1 MRARRVR
8 DVHRPRGR
16 RARALVPGAPRRS
29 PGCPDHDSRRHGRG
43 RASPSAP
50 AGVRGARRRPVRL
63 LHAGHP
69 PHRSGASRGPAES
82 HAPGDQGGARGQP
95 LPLHRVHEDPR
106 RRRARRLADRG
117 STMSDDP
124 RRSSEG
130 KHEFAVIGRPLP
142 KIDAWAKVI
151 GETKYADDLF
161 LPRMAYG
168 RLLRSPHGHALIKR
182 IDTSQDEEALCT
194 EKVRMVGDA
203 VAAVAA
209 VDEETAERAC
219 RLIDVEYEPLR
230 ALMSIE
236 ESLAHP
242 EVRIHE
248 YGDGPNVHKN
258 VALQFGDV
266 EAAFARADLV
276 REDVFFYE
284 GNTHLPMEQHAAVAQ
299 WGADGKLTLWSSTQT
314 PHYVHRLLARILDV
328 PAAHIRVI
336 ATAVGGG
343 FGGKLDPFAHEIAAC
358 KLSQLIGR
366 PVKIACTREEVFYI
380 HRGRHP
386 VLMWIKTGFTREGD
400 ITGCHLR
407 TWLDGGA
414 YGSYGVASTFY
425 TGVINPVTYKMP
437 VYKFEGARVFT
448 NKPPCGP
455 KRGHGTPQPRFALEC
470 QLDKA
475 AEQLGL
481 DPAEMRKRILAEPF
495 TKTANHLTVTTIGLG
510 ECIDRV
516 VEASGWRTKWRGFRS
531 EGAPTEP
538 PPEPGCA
545 GGARARTRRGIGIA
559 CSAYLTG
566 AGTAVYW
573 NSMPHSGV
581 ILRADRSG
589 GVAVLCGATD
599 IGQGSD
605 SILAYLPAEILGIDP
620 KDVHVHPADTS
631 LTPVD
636 LGSYSS
642 RVTLMCGMAAI
653 QASQRLREV
662 IAQAVAR
669 KLEVEPGALAFRE
682 RKVGV
687 AADWERAV
695 PFAQAVELAEAM
707 HGVLAFA
714 GSYAPPKRAGKYKG
728 GGVGPSPCYSY
739 SACVVELSVDEETGE
754 IELHDVWI
762 GHDLGRALNPLLA
775 EGQIEGSVY
784 MGIGEALMEGQIF
797 RKGVHKNP
805 SLLEYKSPTTL
816 ETPEIHT
823 FLVET
828 DDPEGPFGAK
838 EAGQGPLL
846 PVIPAIAN
854 AVYHAVGV
862 RCDEVPITPEMILK
876 GLELRRQGRPARV
889 GPARIPL
896 FTFKAPVVVESA
908 FGQPADAIAVRPF
921 QP

>member
-1 MRARRVR
+1 VN
-8 DVHRPRGR
+8 
-16 RARALVPGAPRRS
+16 
-29 PGCPDHDSRRHGRG
+29 
-43 RASPSAP
+43 
-50 AGVRGARRRPVRL
+50 
-63 LHAGHP
+63 
-69 PHRSGASRGPAES
+69 
-82 HAPGDQGGARGQP
+82 
-95 LPLHRVHEDPR
+95 
-106 RRRARRLADRG
+106 
-117 STMSDDP
+117 
-124 RRSSEG
+124 
-130 KHEFAVIGRPLP
+130 KHEFTVIGRPLP
-142 KIDAWAKVI
+142 KIDAWAKVV
-151 GETKYADDLF
+151 GETRYADDLVMA
-161 LPRMAYG
+161 RMAHG
-168 RLLRSPHGHALIKR
+168 KLLRSTHPHALIKL
-182 IDTSQDEEALCT
+182 IDTSRARALPGVYAVITGADLPRVKFGILPVSQDEEALCN
-194 EKVRMVGDA
+194 ERVRMVGDA

-209 VDEETAERAC
+209 QDEETAEAAC
-219 RLIDVEYEPLR
+219 RLIEVEYEPLP

-236 ESLAHP
+236 ESLGHP

-276 REDVFFYE
+276 REDVFFYD

-314 PHYVHRLLARILDV
+314 PHYVHRLLAKILDV
-328 PAAHIRVI
+328 PPAHIRVI
-336 ATAVGGG
+336 ATPVGGG

-358 KLSQLIGR
+358 KLSQLTGR
-366 PVKIACTREEVFYI
+366 PVKITLTREEVFYV

-386 VLMWIKTGFTREGD
+386 VLMWLKTGFTRDGE
-400 ITGCHLR
+400 ITGSHIK

-455 KRGHGTPQPRFALEC
+455 KRGHGTPQPRFALEV
-470 QLDKA
+470 QIDKA

-481 DPAEMRKRILAEPF
+481 DPAEMRRRIVCEPF

-510 ECIDRV
+510 ECIDKV
-516 VEASGWRTKWRGFRS
+516 VEASGWRDKWRGWQ
-531 EGAPTEP
+531 P
-538 PPEPGCA
+538 P
-545 GGARARTRRGIGIA
+545 ARRRGPKRRGVGVA
-559 CSAYLTG
+559 CSAYMTG
-566 AGTAVYW
+566 AGTAIYW

-581 ILRADRSG
+581 VLRADRSG
-589 GVAVLCGATD
+589 GVSVLCGATD

-605 SILAYLPAEILGIDP
+605 SILAYLPAEVLGLDP
-620 KDVHVHPADTS
+620 KDVHVHPADTT

-653 QASQRLREV
+653 QAAERLRAV
-662 IAQAVAR
+662 MSRAVAR
-669 KLEVEPGALAFRE
+669 KLEVAAERLVFRD

-687 AADWERAV
+687 PDDWEKAV
-695 PFAQAVELAEAM
+695 PFSQAVELAEAM
-707 HGVLAFA
+707 HGVLAFP

-739 SACVVELSVDEETGE
+739 SACVVELTVDEETGE
-754 IELHDVWI
+754 VELHDVWI
-762 GHDLGRALNPLLA
+762 GHDIGRALNPLLV
-775 EGQIEGSVY
+775 EGQVEGSVY
-784 MGIGEALMEGQIF
+784 MGIGEALMEAQVF
-797 RKGVHKNP
+797 RKGLHKHP

-823 FLVET
+823 ILIET

-846 PVIPAIAN
+846 PVLPAIAN
-854 AVYHAVGV
+854 AVYNAVGV
-862 RCDEVPITPEMILK
+862 RVDEVPIVPEKILK
-876 GLELRRQGRPARV
+876 GLELKRQGKTPRV
-889 GPARIPL
+889 GPERIPL
-896 FTFKAPVVVESA
+896 FKFKEPLVVESA

-921 QP
+921 ADQDTSR

>member
-1 MRARRVR
+1 VN
-8 DVHRPRGR
+8 
-16 RARALVPGAPRRS
+16 
-29 PGCPDHDSRRHGRG
+29 
-43 RASPSAP
+43 
-50 AGVRGARRRPVRL
+50 
-63 LHAGHP
+63 
-69 PHRSGASRGPAES
+69 
-82 HAPGDQGGARGQP
+82 
-95 LPLHRVHEDPR
+95 
-106 RRRARRLADRG
+106 
-117 STMSDDP
+117 
-124 RRSSEG
+124 
-130 KHEFAVIGRPLP
+130 KHEFTVIGRPLP
-142 KIDAWAKVI
+142 KIDAWAKVV
-151 GETKYADDLF
+151 GETRYADDLVMA
-161 LPRMAYG
+161 RMAHG
-168 RLLRSPHGHALIKR
+168 KLLRSIHPHALIKL
-182 IDTSQDEEALCT
+182 IDTSRARALPGVYAVITGADLPRVKFGILPVSQDEEALCN
-194 EKVRMVGDA
+194 ERVRMVGDA

-209 VDEETAERAC
+209 QDEETAEAAC
-219 RLIDVEYEPLR
+219 RLIEVEYEPLP

-236 ESLAHP
+236 ESLGHP

-314 PHYVHRLLARILDV
+314 PHYVHRLLAKILDV
-328 PAAHIRVI
+328 PPAHIRVI
-336 ATAVGGG
+336 ATPVGGG

-358 KLSQLIGR
+358 KLSQLTGR
-366 PVKIACTREEVFYI
+366 PVKITLTREEVFYV

-386 VLMWIKTGFTREGD
+386 VLMWLKTGFTRDGE
-400 ITGCHLR
+400 ITGSHIK

-455 KRGHGTPQPRFALEC
+455 KRGHGTPQPRFALEV
-470 QLDKA
+470 QIDKA

-481 DPAEMRKRILAEPF
+481 DPAEMRRRIVCEPF

-510 ECIDRV
+510 ECIDKV
-516 VEASGWRTKWRGFRS
+516 VEASGWRDKWRGWQ
-531 EGAPTEP
+531 PT
-538 PPEPGCA
+538 
-545 GGARARTRRGIGIA
+545 ARRRGPKRRGVGVA
-559 CSAYLTG
+559 CSAYMTG
-566 AGTAVYW
+566 AGTAIYW

-581 ILRADRSG
+581 VLRADRSG
-589 GVAVLCGATD
+589 GVSVLCGATD

-605 SILAYLPAEILGIDP
+605 SILAYLPAEVLGLDP
-620 KDVHVHPADTS
+620 KDVHVHPADTT

-653 QASQRLREV
+653 QAAERLRAV
-662 IAQAVAR
+662 MSRAVAR
-669 KLEVEPGALAFRE
+669 KLEVAAERLVFRD

-687 AADWERAV
+687 PDDWEKAV
-695 PFAQAVELAEAM
+695 PFPQAVELAEAM
-707 HGVLAFA
+707 HGVLAFP

-739 SACVVELSVDEETGE
+739 SACVVELTVDEETGE
-754 IELHDVWI
+754 VELHDVWI
-762 GHDLGRALNPLLA
+762 GHDIGRALNPLLV
-775 EGQIEGSVY
+775 EGQVEGSVY
-784 MGIGEALMEGQIF
+784 MGIGEALMEAQVF
-797 RKGVHKNP
+797 RKGLHKHP

-823 FLVET
+823 ILIET

-846 PVIPAIAN
+846 PVLPAIAN
-854 AVYHAVGV
+854 AVYNAVGV
-862 RCDEVPITPEMILK
+862 RVDEVPIVPEKILK
-876 GLELRRQGRPARV
+876 GLELKRQGKTPRV
-889 GPARIPL
+889 GPERIPL
-896 FTFKAPVVVESA
+896 FKFKEPLVVESA
-908 FGQPADAIAVRPF
+908 FGQPADAVAVRPF
-921 QP
+921 ADQDTSR

>member
-1 MRARRVR
+1 MSADRT
-8 DVHRPRGR
+8 
-16 RARALVPGAPRRS
+16 S
-29 PGCPDHDSRRHGRG
+29 PGPGPAGPVSR
-43 RASPSAP
+43 AP
-50 AGVRGARRRPVRL
+50 AGKP
-63 LHAGHP
+63 
-69 PHRSGASRGPAES
+69 
-82 HAPGDQGGARGQP
+82 D
-95 LPLHRVHEDPR
+95 
-106 RRRARRLADRG
+106 
-117 STMSDDP
+117 
-124 RRSSEG
+124 
-130 KHEFAVIGRPLP
+130 FAVIGRPLP
-142 KIDAWAKVI
+142 KIDAWGKVT
-151 GETKYADDLF
+151 GETRYADDLV

-168 RLLRSPHGHALIKR
+168 RLLRSPHPHARIVR
-182 IDTSQDEEALCT
+182 IDTAAARALPGVYAVLTGQDLPRVKFGILPVSQDEEALCT

-209 VDEETAERAC
+209 VDEETADRAC
-219 RLIDVEYEPLR
+219 RLIDVEYEPLP

-236 ESLAHP
+236 QSLAHP

-258 VALQFGDV
+258 VSLQFGDV
-266 EAAFARADLV
+266 EAAFAQADLV

-299 WGADGKLTLWSSTQT
+299 WGFDGRLTLWSSTQT
-314 PHYVHRLLARILDV
+314 PHYVHRLLAKILDV
-328 PAAHIRVI
+328 PAAHVRVV
-336 ATAVGGG
+336 AAPVGGG

-358 KLSQLIGR
+358 ALSRLTGR
-366 PVKIACTREEVFYI
+366 PVKIALTREEVFYV

-386 VLMWIKTGFTREGD
+386 VLMWLKTGFTRDGR
-400 ITGCHLR
+400 ITGSHIR

-425 TGVINPVTYKMP
+425 TGVINPVTYQIP
-437 VYKFEGARVFT
+437 VYKFEGARIFT

-455 KRGHGTPQPRFALEC
+455 KRGHGTPQPRFALEV
-470 QLDKA
+470 QIDKA

-481 DPAEMRKRILAEPF
+481 DPGDMRRRILCEPF

-516 VEASGWRTKWRGFRS
+516 VEASGWRAKWAGWRRS
-531 EGAPTEP
+531 RAP
-538 PPEPGCA
+538 GR
-545 GGARARTRRGIGIA
+545 GARRRGIGIA
-559 CSAYLTG
+559 CSAYMTG
-566 AGTAVYW
+566 AGTAIYW

-581 ILRADRSG
+581 VLRADRSG
-589 GVAVLCGATD
+589 GVTVLCGATD

-605 SILAYLPAEILGIDP
+605 SILAYLPAEVLGIEP
-620 KDVHVHPADTS
+620 KDVHVHPADTA

-653 QASQRLREV
+653 QAARRLRGV
-662 IAQAVAR
+662 MATAVGR
-669 KLEVEPGALAFRE
+669 KLEVEPGRLVFRD

-687 AADWERAV
+687 PDDWDRAV

-707 HGVLAFA
+707 HGVLAFP
-714 GSYAPPKRAGKYKG
+714 GSYAPPRRAGKYKG

-739 SACVVELSVDEETGE
+739 SACVVELTVDEETGE
-754 IELHDVWI
+754 VALHDVWVA
-762 GHDLGRALNPLLA
+762 HDIGRALNPLLV
-775 EGQIEGSVY
+775 EGQVEGSIY
-784 MGIGEALMEGQIF
+784 MGIGEALMEGQVF
-797 RKGVHKNP
+797 RKGLHKQP
-805 SLLEYKSPTTL
+805 SMLDYKSPTTL

-823 FLVET
+823 ILVET

-854 AVYHAVGV
+854 AIYDAVGV
-862 RCDEVPITPEMILK
+862 RVDELPIGPEKILE
-876 GLELRRQGRPARV
+876 GLELARRGKPARV

-896 FTFKAPVVVESA
+896 FTFKEPLVVESA
-908 FGQPADAIAVRPF
+908 FGQPADAIALRPF
-921 QP
+921 SDPEDAS

>member
-1 MRARRVR
+1 MKEAF
-8 DVHRPRGR
+8 
-16 RARALVPGAPRRS
+16 S
-29 PGCPDHDSRRHGRG
+29 
-43 RASPSAP
+43 
-50 AGVRGARRRPVRL
+50 
-63 LHAGHP
+63 
-69 PHRSGASRGPAES
+69 
-82 HAPGDQGGARGQP
+82 
-95 LPLHRVHEDPR
+95 
-106 RRRARRLADRG
+106 
-117 STMSDDP
+117 
-124 RRSSEG
+124 
-130 KHEFAVIGRPLP
+130 VIGQPLP
-142 KIDAWAKVI
+142 KIDAWAKVT
-151 GETKYADDLF
+151 GETRYADDLV

-168 RLLRSPHGHALIKR
+168 KLLRSSHAHARIVA
-182 IDTSQDEEALCT
+182 IDTAGARALPGVYAVITGHDLPRVKFGILPVSQDEEALCT

-209 VDEETAERAC
+209 VDEETAEAAC
-219 RLIDVEYEPLR
+219 RLIEVTYEPLP
-230 ALMSIE
+230 ALMSIQQ
-236 ESLAHP
+236 SLAHP

-266 EAAFARADLV
+266 DAAFAASHLV
-276 REDVFFYE
+276 REDVFFFE

-299 WGADGKLTLWSSTQT
+299 FGADGKLTLWSSTQT
-314 PHYVHRLLARILDV
+314 PHYVHRLLTKILDI
-328 PAAHIRVI
+328 PGAHIRVV
-336 ATAVGGG
+336 AAPVGGG

-358 KLSQLIGR
+358 KLSQLTGR

-386 VLMWIKTGFTREGD
+386 VLMWLKTGFTKDGD
-400 ITGCHLR
+400 ITGSHIR

-475 AEQLGL
+475 AEQLGI
-481 DPAEMRKRILAEPF
+481 DPADLRRRIVHEPF

-510 ECIDRV
+510 ECIDKV
-516 VEASGWRTKWRGFRS
+516 VEASGWRDKRGR
-531 EGAPTEP
+531 
-538 PPEPGCA
+538 
-545 GGARARTRRGIGIA
+545 RADAAATAAKPLWLPRKRKGLGIA
-559 CSAYLTG
+559 GSAYMTG
-566 AGTAVYW
+566 AGTAIYW

-581 ILRADRSG
+581 VLRADRSG
-589 GVAVLCGATD
+589 GVTILCGATD

-605 SILAYLPAEILGIDP
+605 SILAYLPAEVLGLEP
-620 KDVHVHPADTS
+620 KDIHVHPADTS

-642 RVTLMCGMAAI
+642 RVTLMCGVAAI
-653 QASQRLREV
+653 QAATRLKTA
-662 IAQAVAR
+662 IAGAVAA
-669 KLEVEPGALAFRE
+669 KLGVASEALVFRE
-682 RKVGV
+682 RRVGV
-687 AADWERAV
+687 ADDWDKAV
-695 PFAQAVELAEAM
+695 PFAQAVELGEAM
-707 HGVLAFA
+707 HGVLAFP
-714 GSYAPPKRAGKYKG
+714 GSYAPPKRAGKFKG

-739 SACVVELSVDEETGE
+739 SACVVELTVDEDTGWIELGE
-754 IELHDVWI
+754 IWIAHDI
-762 GHDLGRALNPLLA
+762 GRALNPLLV
-775 EGQIEGSVY
+775 EGQVEGSVY
-784 MGIGEALMEGQIF
+784 MGIGEALMEAQVF
-797 RKGVHKNP
+797 RKGLHKHP

-854 AVYHAVGV
+854 AIYDAIGV
-862 RCDEVPITPEMILK
+862 RMDQVPITPDMVLR
-876 GLELRRQGRPARV
+876 GLELKRQGK
-889 GPARIPL
+889 PARIGPERLPL
-896 FTFKAPVVVESA
+896 FRFKEPLAVESA
-908 FGQPADAIAVRPF
+908 FGQPAEAIAVRPF
-921 QP
+921 ADPSSTP

>member
-1 MRARRVR
+1 MNKS
-8 DVHRPRGR
+8 DFK
-16 RARALVPGAPRRS
+16 LI
-29 PGCPDHDSRRHGRG
+29 
-43 RASPSAP
+43 
-50 AGVRGARRRPVRL
+50 
-63 LHAGHP
+63 
-69 PHRSGASRGPAES
+69 
-82 HAPGDQGGARGQP
+82 GQ
-95 LPLHRVHEDPR
+95 
-106 RRRARRLADRG
+106 
-117 STMSDDP
+117 
-124 RRSSEG
+124 
-130 KHEFAVIGRPLP
+130 PLP
-142 KIDAWAKVI
+142 KIDAWGKVT
-151 GETKYADDLF
+151 GETRYADDLV
-161 LPRMAYG
+161 LPRLAFG
-168 RLLRSPHGHALIKR
+168 KLLRSPHAHARIRAVDTTRAKALPGVYAVITGHDLPRVKFGILPV
-182 IDTSQDEEALCT
+182 SQDEEALCT

-209 VDEETAERAC
+209 VDEETADAAC
-219 RLIDVEYEPLR
+219 RLIEVEYEPLP
-230 ALMSIE
+230 ALMSIH

-266 EAAFARADLV
+266 DRAFADSHLV
-276 REDVFFYE
+276 REDVFHFE

-299 WGADGKLTLWSSTQT
+299 FAADGKLTLWSSTQT

-328 PAAHIRVI
+328 PGAHIRVI
-336 ATAVGGG
+336 AAPVGGG

-358 KLSQLIGR
+358 RLSQLTGR

-386 VLMWIKTGFTREGD
+386 VLMWLKTGFTRDGD
-400 ITGCHLR
+400 ITGSHIR

-437 VYKFEGARVFT
+437 VYKFEGARIFT

-481 DPAEMRKRILAEPF
+481 DPADLRKRILHEPF

-516 VEASGWRTKWRGFRS
+516 VEASGWRDKRARPAA
-531 EGAPTEP
+531 AP
-538 PPEPGCA
+538 A
-545 GGARARTRRGIGIA
+545 AGARPLWQPRKRRGVGIA
-559 CSAYLTG
+559 GSAYMTG
-566 AGTAVYW
+566 AGTAIYW

-581 ILRADRSG
+581 VVRADRSG
-589 GVAVLCGATD
+589 GVSILCGATD

-605 SILAYLPAEILGIDP
+605 SILAYLPAEVLGLEP

-642 RVTLMCGMAAI
+642 RVTLMCGVAAI
-653 QASQRLREV
+653 QAATRLKHV
-662 IAQAVAR
+662 IARAVAAR
-669 KLEVEPGALAFRE
+669 LEVAPERVVFRE
-682 RKVGV
+682 RRVGV
-687 AADWERAV
+687 PEDWDRAV
-695 PFAQAVELAEAM
+695 PFARAVELGEAM
-707 HGVLAFA
+707 HGVLAFP

-739 SACVVELSVDEETGE
+739 SACVVELTVDEDTGWIELGE
-754 IELHDVWI
+754 IWIAHDI
-762 GHDLGRALNPLLA
+762 GRALNPLLV
-775 EGQIEGSVY
+775 EGQVEGSVY
-784 MGIGEALMEGQIF
+784 MGIGEALMEAQVF
-797 RKGVHKNP
+797 RKGLHKHP
-805 SLLEYKSPTTL
+805 SMLEYKSPTTL

-854 AVYHAVGV
+854 AIYHAVGV
-862 RCDEVPITPEMILK
+862 RIDQVPITPDMVLR
-876 GLELRRQGRPARV
+876 GLELKRQGK
-889 GPARIPL
+889 PARIGPDTLPL
-896 FTFKAPVVVESA
+896 FTFKEPVAVESA
-908 FGQPADAIAVRPF
+908 FGQPADAVAVRPF
-921 QP
+921 ADPA

>member
-1 MRARRVR
+1 VN
-8 DVHRPRGR
+8 
-16 RARALVPGAPRRS
+16 
-29 PGCPDHDSRRHGRG
+29 
-43 RASPSAP
+43 
-50 AGVRGARRRPVRL
+50 
-63 LHAGHP
+63 
-69 PHRSGASRGPAES
+69 
-82 HAPGDQGGARGQP
+82 
-95 LPLHRVHEDPR
+95 
-106 RRRARRLADRG
+106 
-117 STMSDDP
+117 
-124 RRSSEG
+124 
-130 KHEFAVIGRPLP
+130 KHEFTVIGRPLP
-142 KIDAWAKVI
+142 KIDAWAKVV
-151 GETKYADDLF
+151 GETRYADDLVMA
-161 LPRMAYG
+161 RMAHG
-168 RLLRSPHGHALIKR
+168 KLLRSTHPHALIKL
-182 IDTSQDEEALCT
+182 IDTSRARALPGVYAVITGADLPRVKFGILPVSQDEEALCN
-194 EKVRMVGDA
+194 ERVRMVGDA

-209 VDEETAERAC
+209 QDEETAEAAC
-219 RLIDVEYEPLR
+219 RLIEVEYEPLP

-236 ESLAHP
+236 ESLGHP

-314 PHYVHRLLARILDV
+314 PHYVHRLLAKILDV
-328 PAAHIRVI
+328 PPAHIRVI
-336 ATAVGGG
+336 ATPVGGG

-358 KLSQLIGR
+358 KLSQLTGR
-366 PVKIACTREEVFYI
+366 PVKITLTREEVFYV

-386 VLMWIKTGFTREGD
+386 VLMWLKTGFTRDGE
-400 ITGCHLR
+400 ITGSHIK

-455 KRGHGTPQPRFALEC
+455 KRGHGTPQPRFALEV
-470 QLDKA
+470 QIDKA

-481 DPAEMRKRILAEPF
+481 DPAEMRRRIVCEPF

-510 ECIDRV
+510 ECIDKV
-516 VEASGWRTKWRGFRS
+516 VEASGWRDKWRGWQ
-531 EGAPTEP
+531 PT
-538 PPEPGCA
+538 
-545 GGARARTRRGIGIA
+545 ARRRGPKRRGVGVA
-559 CSAYLTG
+559 CSAYMTG
-566 AGTAVYW
+566 AGTAIYW

-581 ILRADRSG
+581 VLRADRSG
-589 GVAVLCGATD
+589 GVSVLCGATD

-605 SILAYLPAEILGIDP
+605 SILAYLPAEVLGLDP
-620 KDVHVHPADTS
+620 KDVHVHPADTT

-653 QASQRLREV
+653 QAAERLRAV
-662 IAQAVAR
+662 MSRAVAR
-669 KLEVEPGALAFRE
+669 KFEVAAERLVFRD

-687 AADWERAV
+687 PDDWEKAV
-695 PFAQAVELAEAM
+695 PFSQAVELAEAM
-707 HGVLAFA
+707 HGVLAFP

-739 SACVVELSVDEETGE
+739 SACVVELTVDEETGE
-754 IELHDVWI
+754 VELHDVWI
-762 GHDLGRALNPLLA
+762 GHDIGRALNPLLV
-775 EGQIEGSVY
+775 EGQVEGSVY
-784 MGIGEALMEGQIF
+784 MGIGEALMEAQVF
-797 RKGVHKNP
+797 RKGLHKHP

-823 FLVET
+823 ILIET

-846 PVIPAIAN
+846 PVLPAIAN
-854 AVYHAVGV
+854 AVYNAVGV
-862 RCDEVPITPEMILK
+862 RVDEVPIVPEKILK
-876 GLELRRQGRPARV
+876 GLELKRQGKTPRV
-889 GPARIPL
+889 GPERIPL
-896 FTFKAPVVVESA
+896 FKFKEPLVVESA
-908 FGQPADAIAVRPF
+908 FGQPADAVAVRPF
-921 QP
+921 ADQDTSR

>member
-1 MRARRVR
+1 MA
-8 DVHRPRGR
+8 
-16 RARALVPGAPRRS
+16 
-29 PGCPDHDSRRHGRG
+29 
-43 RASPSAP
+43 
-50 AGVRGARRRPVRL
+50 
-63 LHAGHP
+63 
-69 PHRSGASRGPAES
+69 
-82 HAPGDQGGARGQP
+82 
-95 LPLHRVHEDPR
+95 
-106 RRRARRLADRG
+106 
-117 STMSDDP
+117 M
-124 RRSSEG
+124 
-130 KHEFAVIGRPLP
+130 KNEFSVVGRPLP
-142 KIDAWAKVI
+142 KIDAWGKVT
-151 GETKYADDLF
+151 GETRYADDLV
-161 LPRMAYG
+161 LPRMAFG
-168 RLLRSPHGHALIKR
+168 KLLRSPHAHARIVS
-182 IDTSQDEEALCT
+182 IDTARARALPGVYAVITGHDLPRVKFGILPVSQDEEALCT

-209 VDEETAERAC
+209 VDEETADAAC
-219 RLIDVEYEPLR
+219 RLIDVRYEPLR

-266 EAAFARADLV
+266 DRAFADSYLV
-276 REDVFFYE
+276 REDVFYFE

-299 WGADGKLTLWSSTQT
+299 FGADGKLTLWSSTQT
-314 PHYVHRLLARILDV
+314 PHYVHRLLAKILDL
-328 PAAHIRVI
+328 PGAHIRVI
-336 ATAVGGG
+336 AAPVGGG

-358 KLSQLIGR
+358 RLSQLTGR

-386 VLMWIKTGFTREGD
+386 VLMWLRTGFTRDGD
-400 ITGCHLR
+400 ITGSHIR

-425 TGVINPVTYKMP
+425 TGVINPVTYKIP

-470 QLDKA
+470 QLDRA

-481 DPAEMRKRILAEPF
+481 DPADLRLRIVQEPF

-510 ECIDRV
+510 ECIEKV
-516 VEASGWRTKWRGFRS
+516 VEASGWRDKRARYAAAGR
-531 EGAPTEP
+531 E
-538 PPEPGCA
+538 A
-545 GGARARTRRGIGIA
+545 GGRPSWQPRRRKGVGIA
-559 CSAYLTG
+559 GSAYMTG
-566 AGTAVYW
+566 AGTAIYW

-581 ILRADRSG
+581 VLRADRSG
-589 GVAVLCGATD
+589 GVTVLCGATD

-605 SILAYLPAEILGIDP
+605 SILAYLPAEVLGIEP

-642 RVTLMCGMAAI
+642 RVTLMCGVAAI
-653 QASQRLREV
+653 QAATRLKGA
-662 IAQAVAR
+662 IAAAVAAR
-669 KLEVEPGALAFRE
+669 LQVAPERLVFRE

-687 AADWERAV
+687 PDDWDRAV
-695 PFAQAVELAEAM
+695 PFAQAVELGEAM

-739 SACVVELSVDEETGE
+739 SACVVELTVDEDTGWVELGE
-754 IELHDVWI
+754 IWIAHDV
-762 GHDLGRALNPLLA
+762 GRALNPLLV
-775 EGQIEGSVY
+775 EGQVEGSVY
-784 MGIGEALMEGQIF
+784 MGIGEALMEAQVF
-797 RKGVHKNP
+797 RKGLHKHP

-854 AVYHAVGV
+854 AIHHAVGV
-862 RCDEVPITPEMILK
+862 RIDQVPITPDMVLRGLDLK
-876 GLELRRQGRPARV
+876 RQGK
-889 GPARIPL
+889 PARIGPDRLPL
-896 FTFKAPVVVESA
+896 FRFKEPLVVESA
-908 FGQPADAIAVRPF
+908 FGQPADAVAVRPF
-921 QP
+921 ADAP

>member
-1 MRARRVR
+1 MKEAF
-8 DVHRPRGR
+8 
-16 RARALVPGAPRRS
+16 
-29 PGCPDHDSRRHGRG
+29 
-43 RASPSAP
+43 
-50 AGVRGARRRPVRL
+50 
-63 LHAGHP
+63 
-69 PHRSGASRGPAES
+69 
-82 HAPGDQGGARGQP
+82 
-95 LPLHRVHEDPR
+95 
-106 RRRARRLADRG
+106 
-117 STMSDDP
+117 T
-124 RRSSEG
+124 
-130 KHEFAVIGRPLP
+130 VIGQPLP
-142 KIDAWAKVI
+142 KIDAWAKVT
-151 GETKYADDLF
+151 GETRYADDLV
-161 LPRMAYG
+161 LPRMAFG
-168 RLLRSPHGHALIKR
+168 KLLRSTHAHARILA
-182 IDTSQDEEALCT
+182 IDTTRARVLPGVYAVITGHDLPRVKFGILPVSQDEEALCT

-209 VDEETAERAC
+209 VDEETAEAAC
-219 RLIDVEYEPLR
+219 RLIEVTYEPLP
-230 ALMSIE
+230 ALMSIQ

-266 EAAFARADLV
+266 DAAFASSHLV
-276 REDVFFYE
+276 REDVFFFE

-299 WGADGKLTLWSSTQT
+299 FGADGKLTLWSSTQT
-314 PHYVHRLLARILDV
+314 PHYVHRLLTKILDI
-328 PAAHIRVI
+328 PGAHIRVI
-336 ATAVGGG
+336 AAPVGGG

-358 KLSQLIGR
+358 RLSQLTGR

-386 VLMWIKTGFTREGD
+386 VLMWLKTGFTKDGD
-400 ITGCHLR
+400 ITGSHIR

-481 DPAEMRKRILAEPF
+481 DPADLRRRIVHEPF

-516 VEASGWRTKWRGFRS
+516 VEASGWRAK
-531 EGAPTEP
+531 
-538 PPEPGCA
+538 
-545 GGARARTRRGIGIA
+545 RARGAEHAQPAEAKPLWRPRKHKGLGIA
-559 CSAYLTG
+559 GSAYMTG
-566 AGTAVYW
+566 AGTAIYW
-573 NSMPHSGV
+573 NNMPHSGV
-581 ILRADRSG
+581 VVRADRSG
-589 GVAVLCGATD
+589 GVTILCGATD

-605 SILAYLPAEILGIDP
+605 SILAYLPAEVLGLDP
-620 KDVHVHPADTS
+620 KDIHVHPADTS

-642 RVTLMCGMAAI
+642 RVTLMCGVAAI
-653 QASQRLREV
+653 QAATRLKTA
-662 IAQAVAR
+662 IAGAVAT
-669 KLEVEPGALAFRE
+669 KLGVAPEALVFRE
-682 RKVGV
+682 RRVGV
-687 AADWERAV
+687 AEDWDKAV
-695 PFAQAVELAEAM
+695 PFAQAVELGEAM
-707 HGVLAFA
+707 HGVLAFP
-714 GSYAPPKRAGKYKG
+714 GSYAPPKRAGKFKG

-739 SACVVELSVDEETGE
+739 SACVVELSVDEDTGW
-754 IELHDVWI
+754 IELDEIWIAHDI
-762 GHDLGRALNPLLA
+762 GRALNPLLV
-775 EGQIEGSVY
+775 EGQVEGSIY
-784 MGIGEALMEGQIF
+784 MGIGEALMEGQVF
-797 RKGVHKNP
+797 RKGLHKHP

-854 AVYHAVGV
+854 AIYDAVGV
-862 RCDEVPITPEMILK
+862 RMDQVPITPDMVLR
-876 GLELRRQGRPARV
+876 GLELKRQGK
-889 GPARIPL
+889 PARIGPDRLPL
-896 FTFKAPVVVESA
+896 FRFKEPLAVESA
-908 FGQPADAIAVRPF
+908 FGQPAEAIAVRPF
-921 QP
+921 ADPERAP

>member
-1 MRARRVR
+1 MSKNAFTV
-8 DVHRPRGR
+8 V
-16 RARALVPGAPRRS
+16 
-29 PGCPDHDSRRHGRG
+29 
-43 RASPSAP
+43 
-50 AGVRGARRRPVRL
+50 
-63 LHAGHP
+63 
-69 PHRSGASRGPAES
+69 
-82 HAPGDQGGARGQP
+82 GQ
-95 LPLHRVHEDPR
+95 
-106 RRRARRLADRG
+106 
-117 STMSDDP
+117 
-124 RRSSEG
+124 
-130 KHEFAVIGRPLP
+130 PLP
-142 KIDAWAKVI
+142 KIDAWAKVT
-151 GETKYADDLF
+151 GETRYADDLV
-161 LPRMAYG
+161 LPRMAHG
-168 RLLRSPHGHALIKR
+168 KLLRSAHAHARIR
-182 IDTSQDEEALCT
+182 GIDTARARAVPGVYAVITGHDLPRVKFGILPVSQDEEALCT
-194 EKVRMVGDA
+194 EKVRMVGDP

-209 VDEETAERAC
+209 VDEETAEAAC
-219 RLIDVEYEPLR
+219 RLIAVDYEPLP
-230 ALMSIE
+230 ALMSIH

-266 EAAFARADLV
+266 EAAFAGSDLV
-276 REDVFFYE
+276 REDVFYYE

-299 WGADGKLTLWSSTQT
+299 FGADGKLTLWSSTQT
-314 PHYVHRLLARILDV
+314 PHYVHRLLAKILDL
-328 PAAHIRVI
+328 PAAHIRVV
-336 ATAVGGG
+336 AAPVGGG

-358 KLSQLIGR
+358 RLSQLTGR

-386 VLMWIKTGFTREGD
+386 VLMWLKTGFTRDGA
-400 ITGCHLR
+400 ITGSHIR

-481 DPAEMRKRILAEPF
+481 DPADLRKRILHEPF

-510 ECIDRV
+510 DCIDKV
-516 VEASGWRTKWRGFRS
+516 VEASGWRDKRARH
-531 EGAPTEP
+531 A
-538 PPEPGCA
+538 
-545 GGARARTRRGIGIA
+545 ARAATDPAGPLWQPRRRKGLGIA
-559 CSAYLTG
+559 GSSYMTG
-566 AGTAVYW
+566 AGTAIYW

-581 ILRADRSG
+581 VVRADRSG
-589 GVAVLCGATD
+589 GVSILCGATD

-605 SILAYLPAEILGIDP
+605 SILAYLPAEVLGIEP

-642 RVTLMCGMAAI
+642 RVTLMCGVAAI
-653 QASQRLREV
+653 QAATRLRAV
-662 IAQAVAR
+662 IARAVAAR
-669 KLEVEPGALAFRE
+669 LEVPPGRLVFRD

-687 AADWERAV
+687 PEDWDRAV
-695 PFAQAVELAEAM
+695 PFAQAAELGEAM
-707 HGVLAFA
+707 HGVLAFP
-714 GSYAPPKRAGKYKG
+714 GSYAPPRRAGKYKG

-739 SACVVELSVDEETGE
+739 SACVVELTVDEDTGWIDLDE
-754 IELHDVWI
+754 IWIAHDI
-762 GHDLGRALNPLLA
+762 GRALNPLLV
-775 EGQIEGSVY
+775 EGQVEGSVY
-784 MGIGEALMEGQIF
+784 MGIGEALMEAQVF
-797 RKGVHKNP
+797 RKGLHKHP

-854 AVYHAVGV
+854 AVYDAIGV
-862 RCDEVPITPEMILK
+862 RMDQVPITPDMVLR
-876 GLELRRQGRPARV
+876 GLELKRQGK
-889 GPARIPL
+889 PARIGPDRLPL
-896 FTFKAPVVVESA
+896 FSFKSPLVVESA
-908 FGQPADAIAVRPF
+908 FGQPAEAVAVRPF
-921 QP
+921 ADAETP